1 MNNVTP
7 TRPCTVNG
15 SPAFFHRWVTEDK
28 GLLKVHAMVRPEQQM
43 ALHQYYVEHGII
55 PSSCSLEKVSET
67 VALVEML
74 DGSMKKVPAIEI
86 RFTDREGQ
94 A

>member
-28 GLLKVHAMVRPEQQM
+28 GLLKVHAMTRPREYQ
-43 ALHQYYVEHGII
+43 ALYDYYIANNII
-55 PSSCSLEKVSET
+55 PSSCSLEKMTET
-67 VALVEML
+67 LALVEML

>member
-28 GLLKVHAMVRPEQQM
+28 VLLKTHAMVSPEHHRAM
-43 ALHQYYVEHGII
+43 YEYYIANNIV
-55 PSSCSLEKVSET
+55 PNTCSLEKVT
-67 VALVEML
+67 QTFALVEML
-74 DGSMKKVPAIEI
+74 DGSVKKVPAIDI
-86 RFTDREGQ
+86 RFTDREG
-94 A
+94 